1 MEEIKSIFILEMKS
15 SFADMIKSLNRFKYE
30 INNLLNE
37 FQDQQGVILKENRII
52 KNEVIESAA

>member
-1 MEEIKSIFILEMKS
+1 MKS